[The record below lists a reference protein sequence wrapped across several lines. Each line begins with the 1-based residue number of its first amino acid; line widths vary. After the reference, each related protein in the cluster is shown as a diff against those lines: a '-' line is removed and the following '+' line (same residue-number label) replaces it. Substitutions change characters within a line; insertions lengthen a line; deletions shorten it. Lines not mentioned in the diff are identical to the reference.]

1 MKRLLTICILAL
13 CCVKIIEAQD
23 ALCHRLSNATERSI
37 GQSYQSNSVIAFD
50 SSVLINGMT
59 ISGHLTLQNRH
70 SFARVILVDIAGN
83 EYLLYEGQYWGDDA
97 LIQDFDNMALE
108 TIYMEHTTPAYLKI
122 AVNHAT
128 LRIDKINYSVV
139 MPTRQQEDSEILLPQ
154 RKERLNTYSTWKS
167 QKWQE
172 YNTDKSIPWIA
183 MPTSVSKLTYSEKK
197 KYYGL
202 TGDNFNLYGM
212 EYYAGG
218 YFVIPDTA
226 QAEFVPRNRD
236 SATSPFVDHFDWR
249 HRHGKNW
256 MTIPKN
262 QREPWDTIHGNGG
275 CWAFAAI
282 SSTESRLNLY
292 YNQLLNLD
300 LSEQELGSCAPGSLH
315 IGGDSFD
322 ALTYIR
328 DYGITTED
336 CFPFE
341 NNDTVP
347 CEKKCNNPNQIIS
360 ISGVCHIE
368 EPIEFD
374 KNNMDDEYNLEDS
387 LKYEL
392 INHGPLA
399 SGIDNAYLKHVM
411 CLCGYHTVCAGDSI
425 HSIIYNH
432 APIERIVENNSPYIG
447 LTCWIYKNSNG
458 PNGDY
463 NGYLYA
469 VFEDVNSSYMKY
481 HNAPVYPIR
490 TSALSDSD
498 IAVTDED
505 NDGYYFW
512 GLGPKPSHC
521 PVCCPDTP
529 DGDDSDPTKAVMD
542 SYGIF
547 SAYQFPYPDIVKS
560 NSFFNLQQDSVI
572 CGNLYLN
579 QTTML
584 VNANLIMNPAAKIV
598 VNSGSLL
605 LLNQNTTKATIIVKS
620 GGKLQIQ
627 NGAVLKLL
635 NKGCLQVEL
644 GGELVMSADS
654 NVIIEQ

>member
-1 MKRLLTICILAL
+1 MKGLLTICILAL
-13 CCVKIIEAQD
+13 CCVNAIVAQD
-23 ALCHRLSNATERSI
+23 ALCYKLSNASEYSV
-37 GQSYQSNSVIAFD
+37 GQSYTSNSVIALD
-50 SSVLINGMT
+50 SSVIINGMT
-59 ISGHLTLQNRH
+59 ISGRLTLQNRH
-70 SFARVILVDIAGN
+70 SLARVILVDVAGK
-83 EYLLYEGQYWGDDA
+83 EHLLYEGRYWGNDA
-97 LIQDFDNMALE
+97 LVQSFDNMAIE
-108 TIYMEHTTPAYLKI
+108 TIHMEHTAPACLKI

-128 LRIDKINYSVV
+128 LHIDKIKYSVV
-139 MPTRQQEDSEILLPQ
+139 SPTRPQEDSEMLLSQ
-154 RKERLNTYSTWKS
+154 RKGRLNTYSTWKS
-167 QKWQE
+167 QKWHE
-172 YNTDKSIPWIA
+172 YNSDKSIPWIA
-183 MPTSVSKLTYSEKK
+183 MPTSVSQLTYSEKK

-202 TGDNFNLYGM
+202 TSDNFNLYGM

-226 QAEFVPRNRD
+226 QAEFVPRTRD
-236 SATSPFVDHFDWR
+236 ASSSLFVDHFDWR
-249 HRHGKNW
+249 NRHGKNW
-256 MTIPKN
+256 MTSVKN
-262 QREPWDTIHGNGG
+262 QHEPQNTYGGNG
-275 CWAFAAI
+275 CWAFSAV
-282 SSTESRLNLY
+282 STIESRLNLY
-292 YNQLLNLD
+292 YNRIMNAN
-300 LSEQELGSCAPGSLH
+300 LSEQELGVCVRNGCSLSR
-315 IGGDSFD
+315 GGLASK
-322 ALTYIR
+322 AYR
-328 DYGITTED
+328 YVNNQGITTEG
-336 CFPFE
+336 CFRFY
-341 NNDTVP
+341 NSDTVT
-347 CEKKCNNPNQIIS
+347 CDRKCSNPDTIIS
-360 ISGVCHIE
+360 IANYYMINGSYAYN
-368 EPIEFD
+368 P
-374 KNNMDDEYNLEDS
+374 NNNSYYIEDS
-387 LKYEL
+387 LKHEI
-392 INHGPLA
+392 INHGPF
-399 SGIDNAYLKHVM
+399 SSSMDNVYYKHAM
-411 CLCGYHTVCAGDSI
+411 CLCGFGKVHIGDSI
-425 HSIIYNH
+425 HYIADDDPVYTII
-432 APIERIVENNSPYIG
+432 IGENNPFVGQTY
-447 LTCWIYKNSNG
+447 WIYKNSTG
-458 PNGDY
+458 TGEY
-463 NGYLYA
+463 FNGYMYNIYEN
-469 VFEDVNSSYMKY
+469 VTYMKS
-481 HNAPVYPIR
+481 HCAPNYPIR
-490 TSALSDSD
+490 TSTLSDSD

-584 VNANLIMNPAAKIV
+584 VNANLTMNPAAKIV